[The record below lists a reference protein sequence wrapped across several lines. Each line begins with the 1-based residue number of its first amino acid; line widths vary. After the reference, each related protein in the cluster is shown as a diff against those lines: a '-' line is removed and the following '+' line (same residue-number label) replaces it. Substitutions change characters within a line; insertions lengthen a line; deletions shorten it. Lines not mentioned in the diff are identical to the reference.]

1 MTMTD
6 KIKKPT
12 GTFFAT
18 VRGFFSM
25 DNIVLIVLV
34 ALALVWS
41 ISSIGVLNQN
51 YTLQKRVDQASL
63 DNQILQLQNQNLE
76 LQQAYYQTDEFL
88 GLQARAL
95 LGKANAGEHLV
106 LLPQHDDLP
115 TTSSIGTAATATATT
130 KSNSEQW
137 FEFLFGAK

>member
-1 MTMTD
+1 MVD
-6 KIKKPT
+6 KIKT
-12 GTFFAT
+12 SIGTFFSVA
-18 VRGFFSM
+18 RGFFGM
-25 DNIVLIVLV
+25 DNVVLIVLV
-34 ALALVWS
+34 VLAFIWS
-41 ISSIGVLNQN
+41 VGSIGVLNRN
-51 YTLQKRVDQASL
+51 YNLQKRVDQANL
-63 DNQILQLQNQNLE
+63 DNQILQLQNQNLK

-106 LLPQHDDLP
+106 LLPQQNELP
-115 TTSSIGTAATATATT
+115 TTSSIGTSAATTTTT

>member
-1 MTMTD
+1 
-6 KIKKPT
+6 
-12 GTFFAT
+12 
-18 VRGFFSM
+18 M
-25 DNIVLIVLV
+25 DNVVLIVLV
-34 ALALVWS
+34 VLAFVWS
-41 ISSIGVLNQN
+41 VGSIGVLNRN
-51 YTLQKRVDQASL
+51 YNLQKRVDQANL
-63 DNQILQLQNQNLE
+63 DNQILQLQNQNLK

-106 LLPQHDDLP
+106 LLPQPNELP
-115 TTSSIGTAATATATT
+115 TTSSIGTSAATTTTT